1 MKNLFLL
8 RFAEKTLI
16 CCKGIFGTLVENRM
30 NSALNKI
37 QSRIEMLEI
46 RDDNENGRDGTD
58 IGSKPNKP

>member
-1 MKNLFLL
+1 M
-8 RFAEKTLI
+8 I

-58 IGSKPNKP
+58 IGSKA